1 MVSKASDDL
10 PLPERPVTT
19 TRTSRG
25 SETVMFFRLCSRA
38 PWTTIRLS
46 AIFCSPLLSSSLGK
60 YTAPAREAQGSI
72 QDVQEFSRILVEE
85 FGALCLAPGD
95 TARPVR
101 GPAVE
106 EPAKGWLAPDEVAIT
121 SRERLDDGFLQSV
134 SA

>member
-60 YTAPAREAQGSI
+60 YTAPAREAKGSI
-72 QDVQEFSRILVEE
+72 QDVQEFYHPKE
-85 FGALCLAPGD
+85 APGSLFLSL
-95 TARPVR
+95 R
-101 GPAVE
+101 GLTRYIF
-106 EPAKGWLAPDEVAIT
+106 K
-121 SRERLDDGFLQSV
+121 
-134 SA
+134 